1 MRCDVL
7 CVRARS
13 ASNQDPIDYVHT
25 QWDPI
30 SLYINIYFFPLV
42 LLSAVKDSN
51 YSIIFVLQVSLSG
64 CFVSFNYMYKCTV
77 HLF

>member
-30 SLYINIYFFPLV
+30 SLDIYIYIFFPTCASFSSKGFKLFHNICPSSET
-42 LLSAVKDSN
+42 LRL
-51 YSIIFVLQVSLSG
+51 FCQLQLYV
-64 CFVSFNYMYKCTV
+64 
-77 HLF
+77 